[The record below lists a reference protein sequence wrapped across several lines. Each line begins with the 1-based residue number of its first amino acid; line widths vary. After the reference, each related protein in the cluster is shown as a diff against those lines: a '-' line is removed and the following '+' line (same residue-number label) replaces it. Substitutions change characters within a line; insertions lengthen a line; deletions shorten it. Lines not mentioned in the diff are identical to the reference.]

1 MRMFK
6 RLFAGIA
13 SLTVLATS
21 LAVPVSAKTFTDI
34 TENASYSLAVDT
46 LSNLGI
52 INGYE
57 DGSFKPTE
65 NVTRAEFTA
74 MLMRTRGLDGVGSTS
89 LDDPPFPDVVSSDVS
104 WAIGNIRTAHSKG
117 IINGYDDGTFKPNN
131 NVLYEEAVKMIVCAM
146 GYADFQP
153 EGSEWY
159 AKYINSANYMGILK
173 NAEGSIGNYATRSCI
188 AQLLYDC
195 LEVKLAEN
203 NQITDKTILGN
214 DLQLVKNTGKISS
227 NSVTSLTS
235 PDVTIRDG
243 EIQIYAKDADSTV
256 YETHTYK
263 TEDTALFANM
273 LGQEVT
279 FYYSYDRNTDT
290 RTIKFISLT
299 KGKTLELKASDIEIE
314 NSTNNSIVYYK
325 DDESKNVTN
334 ASIGSD
340 SVVIYNDKLYG
351 NSDTDSRFTVDMLPE
366 IGNVKLIDSDS
377 NGSYDVVFIEKYEPY
392 VVSTVTRSTY
402 TIVDDV
408 TKASTSSNRT
418 LVLDVDNVDGEMK
431 IVDKNGKEV
440 LFSSISKW
448 DVVCVK
454 TSNPNNGTQLTT
466 AVVIDANDGVKGEI
480 DTIKKGKSVVID
492 GKTYEY
498 SPAAPWMTSNSD
510 ASDLAE
516 PALSDSGT
524 YYLDMNG
531 DIIAYDKTDEAASQ
545 MYGYVMAV
553 GYDDGGVNDETLQL
567 NVLTQSGTKVIYD
580 AYDKTKLNGKS
591 YSKLEDLYN
600 ALEETAANQNTD
612 EGNMGAIYTQVIKY
626 TTRTYKGETVLDEI
640 LTAESIGSIQG
651 VSVNSDELTMLD
663 TVNGTTAMKY
673 ASSNKQLTSDN
684 AIVNI
689 GSAVIFSVPSS
700 RSKTSDYRKGST
712 SDFKNGG
719 SYYVEVF
726 DVASSR
732 AAKVV
737 VLYGADATKEVD
749 AETPAYVIDEI
760 SRTTNADNGGD
771 IMLNITGMKGKSKFE
786 LWASTECESI
796 IESLEKGDVVRFGTD
811 NDGFATLKK
820 EDILWT
826 RSTKPYYETD
836 DVVAADKD
844 EYDSDF
850 KVIFGS
856 VFSADSDY
864 IVVTPEYIGTDEYT
878 NNADEL
884 SIMASSFSGAK
895 ILSYDTEESE
905 IEFTDM
911 SSDTIADIAASLDV
925 YNGDTEPS
933 TVFVYMSNGKVKL
946 FIIMD

>member
-6 RLFAGIA
+6 RLFTGIV

-21 LAVPVSAKTFTDI
+21 VTLPVAAKTFTDI

-57 DGSFKPTE
+57 DGTFKPTE

-74 MLMRTRGLDGVGSTS
+74 MLMRTRGLEGVGSTS
-89 LDDPPFPDVVSSDVS
+89 LEEPPFPDVVSSDVS

-159 AKYINSANYMGILK
+159 SKYINSANYMGILK
-173 NAEGSIGNYATRSCI
+173 NAQGSIGTYATRSCI

-214 DLQLVKNTGKISS
+214 DLQLIKNTGKISS
-227 NSVTSLTS
+227 NSVTSLSS

-243 EIQIYAKDADSTV
+243 EIQIYAKDAGSDV

-263 TEDTALFANM
+263 TEDTSLFANM

-279 FYYSYDRNTDT
+279 FYYSYDRNSDT

-314 NSTNNSIVYYK
+314 SSTNNSIVYFK
-325 DDESKNVTN
+325 DSESKNTSY
-334 ASIGSD
+334 ASIGND

-402 TIVDDV
+402 TIVDDI
-408 TKASTSSNRT
+408 TKSATSSNRT
-418 LVLDVDNVDGEMK
+418 LVLDIDNADGEIK
-431 IVDKNGKEV
+431 IVDTEGKEV
-440 LFSSISKW
+440 SFSTISKW

-454 TSNPNNGTQLTT
+454 NSNPNNGTQLTT
-466 AVVIDANDGVKGEI
+466 AVVVDANDGIKGEVE
-480 DTIKKGKSVVID
+480 TIKKGKSVVIN
-492 GKTYEY
+492 GKTYDY
-498 SPAAPWMTSNSD
+498 SPAAPWMSSSVD
-510 ASDLAE
+510 VSDLAE

-531 DIIAYDKTDEAASQ
+531 DIIAYDKTDESESQ

-553 GYDDGGVNDETLQL
+553 GYDDGGVKDEKLQL
-567 NVLTQSGTKVIYD
+567 NILTQSGTKVVYD
-580 AYDKTKLNGKS
+580 AYDKTKLNGKT
-591 YSKLEDLYN
+591 YSNLEDMYN
-600 ALEETAANQNTD
+600 ALEQSASNQNTD
-612 EGNMGAIYTQVIKY
+612 ANNIGAIYTQVIKF
-626 TTRTYKGETVLDEI
+626 TTKTYKGATVLDEI
-640 LTAESIGSIQG
+640 LTADSIGSIQG
-651 VSVNSDELTMLD
+651 VSVKSDELTMLD

-673 ASSNKQLTSDN
+673 ASSNKQLTSDDAIIN
-684 AIVNI
+684 INGAIV
-689 GSAVIFSVPSS
+689 FSVPSS

-719 SYYVEVF
+719 LYFVEVF

-749 AETPAYVIDEI
+749 AETPAYVIEEI
-760 SRTTNADNGGD
+760 SRTTNSDNGGD
-771 IMLNITGMKGKSKFE
+771 IMLNIKGMKGKSTFE
-786 LWASTECESI
+786 LWASPESESI
-796 IESLEKGDVVRFGTD
+796 IEDLEKGDVVRFGTD
-811 NDGFATLKK
+811 NDGFATLEK
-820 EDILWT
+820 ENILWKK
-826 RSTKPYYETD
+826 STKPYYATD
-836 DVVAADKD
+836 DVVAADIE

-850 KVIFGS
+850 KVIYGS

-878 NNADEL
+878 NNPNEL
-884 SIMASSFSGAK
+884 SIMASSFSGAR
-895 ILSYDTEESE
+895 ILSYDTEESD
-905 IEFTDM
+905 IEFVDM
-911 SSDTIADIAASLDV
+911 SGDSISDIAASLDV

-946 FIIMD
+946 FIIVD